1 MMQHSRAMNQAVQGP
16 SRRTLLQLGGAAAVL
31 LAVGGTAAWL
41 WRPGWQRGRLS
52 AGGRAIFAAV
62 ARVVLEG
69 SLSSEDAAIAAHLDR
84 LDQTIA
90 AFPPATRAEIAQ
102 LLGLLSVGS
111 GREWLTGL
119 RHDWPEAGVAEIEA
133 ALRRMRNDDSA
144 LRQQAY
150 HALRDLSNAA
160 FYAAPEHWP
169 LIGYG
174 GPTPV

>member
-1 MMQHSRAMNQAVQGP
+1 MMQHSRAMKHAAPGP
-16 SRRTLLQLGGAAAVL
+16 SRRTLFKLGFGAAAL

-41 WRPGWQRGRLS
+41 WRPGWQDGRLS
-52 AGGRAIFAAV
+52 ASGRAVFAAV

-69 SLSSEDAAIAAHLDR
+69 SLSSDVADIDAHLAR

-90 AFPPATRAEIAQ
+90 GFPPATRSEIAQ
-102 LLGLLSVGS
+102 LLGLLSVGA
-111 GREWLTGL
+111 GRQWLTGL
-119 RHDWPEAGVAEIEA
+119 HSDWPEASVAEIEA
-133 ALRRMRNDDSA
+133 ALRYMRSDASP

-160 FYAAPEHWP
+160 FYATPQHWS
-169 LIGYG
+169 LLGYG